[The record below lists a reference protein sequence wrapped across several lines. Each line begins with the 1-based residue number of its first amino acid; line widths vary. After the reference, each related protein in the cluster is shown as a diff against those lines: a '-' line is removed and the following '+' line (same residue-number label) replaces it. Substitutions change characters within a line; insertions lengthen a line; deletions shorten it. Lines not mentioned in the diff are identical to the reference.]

1 VCGVASLFILRRD
14 SQTALPNFSV
24 GQLSAR
30 KIWLLHGRPTITG
43 NVSGVCDGG
52 DY

>member
-30 KIWLLHGRPTITG
+30 KIWLLHGAFKALAQQ
-43 NVSGVCDGG
+43 SE
-52 DY
+52 Y